1 MLFFRRKHEFKP
13 DRTEPGALK
22 KLYLTRLQRLHLLKW
37 SLMGLMLLML
47 SLLQDAVL
55 SRISIYGATFDLVA
69 CGILLGCMFF
79 QPDTAA
85 VFALISSIVYYFSG
99 TAPGVFSIA
108 LLTAL
113 GVLICIF
120 RRSYLRW
127 CFSTTFIC
135 AGIGLVIY
143 KMAIFV
149 IGLFLSNTT
158 FDRIGAFAI
167 SGLLSAA
174 VIPALYPI
182 LTAISNIGGEAW
194 KE

>member
-37 SLMGLMLLML
+37 SLMGLALLVL
-47 SLLQDAVL
+47 SLVQDAVL
-55 SRISIYGATFDLVA
+55 SRVSIYGATFDLVA
-69 CGILLGCMFF
+69 CGILLGCMLY

-85 VFALISSIVYYFSG
+85 VFALTSSILYYFSG
-99 TAPGVFSIA
+99 TAPGVYSIA
-108 LLTAL
+108 LLTVL

-120 RRSYLRW
+120 RRSYLRR
-127 CFSTTFIC
+127 CFSTTLIC
-135 AGIGLVIY
+135 VGAGMMVY
-143 KMAIFV
+143 KMAIFI
-149 IGLFLSNTT
+149 IGLFLGSTT
-158 FDRIGAFAI
+158 FNRIGAFAL
-167 SGLLSAA
+167 SGLLSIATIP
-174 VIPALYPI
+174 VIYPV